1 MSVALAAFDFLTRVN
16 FIWHS
21 GLERF
26 RTSHLATAIVELV
39 LYSLL
44 DYVRLLIEFQ
54 QEVAPSVFTGLIHSS
69 Q

>member
-1 MSVALAAFDFLTRVN
+1 MLHGIVAEARV
-16 FIWHS
+16 
-21 GLERF
+21 

-44 DYVRLLIEFQ
+44 DYVTLFIEFQ
-54 QEVAPSVFTGLIHSS
+54 QEFGPSVFSGLIHSS